1 LSVPERPRVAMYFQ
15 MFSPY
20 IVARLNAAA
29 ARLNV
34 IAVEGSRRSSQYA
47 WEPSA
52 DDDRFRRV
60 TLFPNTAVEDMP
72 PTSIRRAMC
81 ARLDASDPDVIV
93 ANGWSRV
100 EALTMLAWARRHG
113 RHAILMSESTRNDA
127 PRVAMR
133 EAIKSVIVR
142 QFDAALVGG
151 TPQRRY
157 VEELGMPSDRV
168 FLGYDVVDNEFWSA
182 QAAHVRAD
190 AERYQHEY
198 GLPDRYFLASARFI
212 EKKNF
217 ARLLE
222 AFRRYR
228 SAAGKNAW
236 SLVLVGDGPLRPAI
250 ERQVAALGLVEAVRF
265 AGFCQIDELPV
276 YYALA
281 GCLVHVSTVEQWG
294 LVVNEAMASG
304 LPVVVSRSCG
314 CAHDLVK
321 NGQNGY
327 IVDPY
332 DVGEIA
338 DRLHAIAA
346 NGVERRKMGKKSRE
360 IIEDFSPAAFAGGL
374 DQAIALARTSSP
386 KHINI
391 YTRLL
396 IQALAARGGEAGA

>member
-1 LSVPERPRVAMYFQ
+1 MPERPRVAIYFQ

-29 ARLNV
+29 ARLNL
-34 IAVEGSRRSSQYA
+34 IAVEGSRRSSHYE
-47 WEPSA
+47 WEPRS

-60 TLFPNTAVEDMP
+60 TLFRDATVEDMP
-72 PTSIRRAMC
+72 PTLIRRAMC
-81 ARLDASDPDVIV
+81 TALDALDPDVIV

-100 EALTMLAWARRHG
+100 EALTMLAWARHHG

-127 PRVAMR
+127 PRVAIR
-133 EAIKSVIVR
+133 EAIKSVFVR

-151 TPQRRY
+151 TPQRHY
-157 VEELGMPSDRV
+157 IEELGMPGDRV

-190 AERYQHEY
+190 AKHYRQEY
-198 GLPDRYFLASARFI
+198 GLPDGYFLASARFI

-217 ARLLE
+217 ARLIE
-222 AFRRYR
+222 AFGCYR

-236 SLVLVGDGPLRPAI
+236 SLILVGDGPLRPALQ
-250 ERQVAALGLVEAVRF
+250 RQVEGLGLAEAVHF
-265 AGFCQIDELPV
+265 TGFRQIDELPV

-281 GCLVHVSTVEQWG
+281 ECLVHVSTVEQWG
-294 LVVNEAMASG
+294 LVVNEAMACS
-304 LPVVVSRSCG
+304 LPVVVSRTCG
-314 CAHDLVK
+314 CAHDLVE

-327 IVDPY
+327 VVDPY
-332 DVGEIA
+332 NVREIA
-338 DRLHAIAA
+338 DRLHVIAA

-360 IIEDFSPAAFAGGL
+360 IIEDFSPTAFADGL
-374 DQAIALARTSSP
+374 DQAIAVARTSSP
-386 KHINI
+386 GHANI

-396 IQALAARGGEAGA
+396 IRALAARGGESGA